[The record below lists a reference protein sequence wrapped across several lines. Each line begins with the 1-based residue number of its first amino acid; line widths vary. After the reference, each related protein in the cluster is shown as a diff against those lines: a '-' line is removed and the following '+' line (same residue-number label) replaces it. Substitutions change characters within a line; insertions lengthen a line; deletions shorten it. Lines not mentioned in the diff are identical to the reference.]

1 MFKRDRSR
9 PLLPA
14 QKLTLVVSEEG
25 PDMVK
30 GTYSSLNPYDQGT
43 FQLQKGVP
51 AVARSCKIR
60 QVIPQE

>member
-1 MFKRDRSR
+1 
-9 PLLPA
+9 
-14 QKLTLVVSEEG
+14 
-25 PDMVK
+25 MVK

-60 QVIPQE
+60 QVIPEE